1 LRRIVG
7 ARLVSPVASTSWDYD
22 DKERRLNIRRFDSD
36 VKSKILGGHP
46 GLYGVPIALPR
57 QRLDAI
63 PDQEAFAAR
72 VHGLP
77 FALNTPVTV
86 EAMYF
91 EPHARMD
98 EHSAPNDILFL
109 VTSGSGK
116 LRLGGARG
124 ETREVAPGD
133 AVIWPAGVDHAVWT
147 EEQTLTAIVINLLDD
162 LGTDQDGSDG

>member
-1 LRRIVG
+1 M
-7 ARLVSPVASTSWDYD
+7 
-22 DKERRLNIRRFDSD
+22 NIRRFDSD

-63 PDQEAFAAR
+63 PDQAAFAAR

-77 FALNTPVTV
+77 FALDSHVTV

-98 EHSAPNDILFL
+98 EHSAPNDILCL
-109 VTSGSGK
+109 VTAGSGM
-116 LRLGGARG
+116 LRLGGAQG
-124 ETREVAPGD
+124 ETRELAPGD
-133 AVIWPAGVDHAVWT
+133 AVIWPAGIDHMLWT
-147 EEQTLTAIVINLLDD
+147 EGQPLAAIVINLLDD
-162 LGTDQDGSDG
+162 RVKKYDGTES